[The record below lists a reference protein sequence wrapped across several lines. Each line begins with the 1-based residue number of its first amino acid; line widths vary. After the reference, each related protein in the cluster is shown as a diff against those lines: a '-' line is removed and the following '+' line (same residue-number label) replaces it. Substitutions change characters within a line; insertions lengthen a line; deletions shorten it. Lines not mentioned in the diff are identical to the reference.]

1 MGIELVIHAPNA
13 QALARAALPWL
24 AQAQFADS
32 APALMG
38 AIRGAAKRS
47 PLTRLRVLD
56 VFGPN
61 PDHPLQD
68 QLMLGQ
74 LRMLLAPR
82 GAMTVVALNVHPP
95 QVASFGGGQFGGFG
109 GSADKIV
116 SAGFSGFSGGGFSG
130 LREAAAS
137 GFSGG
142 FGGGFGGGSAD
153 DPSLPYLAAAHAAL
167 GDRFRVRTVS
177 SLEQAR
183 QSWDI

>member
-1 MGIELVIHAPNA
+1 MSIELVIHAPNA

-24 AQAQFADS
+24 AQAQFVDS
-32 APALMG
+32 APALMA
-38 AIRGAAKRS
+38 AIRGAAKQS
-47 PLTRLRVLD
+47 FLTQLRVLD

-68 QLMLGQ
+68 QSMLGQ

-82 GAMTVVALNVHPP
+82 GAMNVVALNIHPP
-95 QVASFGGGQFGGFG
+95 QAGSFGGGQFAGFG

-116 SAGFSGFSGGGFSG
+116 SAGFSGFSGSGFGG
-130 LREAAAS
+130 LRDAAAS

-142 FGGGFGGGSAD
+142 FGGFGGAAEDGVF
-153 DPSLPYLAAAHAAL
+153 LPYLAAARAAL

-177 SLEQAR
+177 SLAQAR